1 MDFEEAMNRARRGS
15 VVYCD
20 PPYSFTQ
27 SILYGAQGFGIER
40 LFETIDRCKAR
51 GVHVVL
57 SIDGSKKS
65 GDLLCNVP
73 IPQGLFEREAVVN
86 CGRSMLRRF
95 QMNGKSL
102 EEEVVADRL
111 LLTY

>member
-20 PPYSFTQ
+20 PPCTFTQ
-27 SILYGAQGFGIER
+27 SILYGAQSFSLER

-51 GVHVVL
+51 GVYVVL

-65 GDLLCNVP
+65 GDLLCKVP
-73 IPQGLFEREAVVN
+73 IPRGLFEPA
-86 CGRSMLRRF
+86 L
-95 QMNGKSL
+95 
-102 EEEVVADRL
+102 
-111 LLTY
+111 